1 MRVSRKTEYAL
12 RALVAMA
19 KRPQQSF
26 QIQELSEQEAIPIKY
41 LEQILLALRHAG
53 FLSSKRGVGGGY
65 SLRMNPGQIQVGE
78 IIEIM
83 DGPIAPVPCAA
94 LRPLEKCSCPD
105 PRTCAVRLL
114 MTELR
119 EEITALLGARTIED
133 MVKLSPDSNSL
144 AFEI

>member
-19 KRPQQSF
+19 RGPRSY
-26 QIQELSEQEAIPIKY
+26 QIQELSEKENIPIKY
-41 LEQILLALRHAG
+41 LEQILLTLRHAG

-65 SLRMNPGQIQVGE
+65 SLRVIPSQINVGE

-105 PRTCAVRLL
+105 PSTCAVRLL
-114 MTELR
+114 IISLR
-119 EEITALLGARTIED
+119 EEITTLLGAKTIED
-133 MVKLSPDSNSL
+133 MMKLSPDSGTL

>member
-19 KRPQQSF
+19 RKQRSY
-26 QIQELSEQEAIPIKY
+26 QIQELSASENIPVKY
-41 LEQILLALRHAG
+41 LEQILLALRNAG
-53 FLSSKRGVGGGY
+53 FLASKRGVGGGY
-65 SLRMNPGQIQVGE
+65 SLRMSPSQINVGE

-114 MTELR
+114 MIDLR

-133 MVKLSPDSNSL
+133 MMKLSPDSGAL

>member
-1 MRVSRKTEYAL
+1 MRVSRKSEYAL
-12 RALVAMA
+12 RSLVAMA
-19 KRPQQSF
+19 RKPGASY
-26 QIQELSEQEAIPIKY
+26 QIHELSGKENIPIKY

-53 FLSSKRGVGGGY
+53 FLTSKRGVGGGY
-65 SLRMNPGQIQVGE
+65 TLRVSPAE
-78 IIEIM
+78 IRVSEVVEIM

-114 MTELR
+114 MIDLR
-119 EEITALLGARTIED
+119 EEITAMLGARTIDD
-133 MVKLSPDSNSL
+133 MLRLSPDSGSL

>member
-19 KRPQQSF
+19 RKHGSY
-26 QIQELSEQEAIPIKY
+26 QIQELSEKENIPIKF
-41 LEQILLALRHAG
+41 LEQILLTLRHAG
-53 FLSSKRGVGGGY
+53 FLTSKRGVGGGY
-65 SLRMNPGQIQVGE
+65 ALRVAPSQINVRE
-78 IIEIM
+78 IIEVM

-105 PRTCAVRLL
+105 PRTCALRLL
-114 MTELR
+114 MIDLR
-119 EEITALLGARTIED
+119 EEIGALLNHRTIED
-133 MVKLSPDSNSL
+133 MMKLSPDSSTM

>member
-1 MRVSRKTEYAL
+1 MRVSRKSEYAL

-19 KRPQQSF
+19 RKPGASY
-26 QIQELSEQEAIPIKY
+26 QIQELSEKENIPIKY

-53 FLSSKRGVGGGY
+53 FLNSKRGVGGGY
-65 SLRMNPGQIQVGE
+65 TLRVSPSEIPVGE
-78 IIEIM
+78 VVEIM

-114 MTELR
+114 MIELR
-119 EEITALLGARTIED
+119 EEITAMLGARTIED
-133 MVKLSPDSNSL
+133 MMRLSPDSGSL

>member
-1 MRVSRKTEYAL
+1 MRVSKKTEYAL

-19 KRPQQSF
+19 RGPRSY
-26 QIQELSEQEAIPIKY
+26 QIQELSEKENIPVKY
-41 LEQILLALRHAG
+41 LEQILLTLRHAG
-53 FLSSKRGVGGGY
+53 FLTSKRGVGGGY
-65 SLRMNPGQIQVGE
+65 SLRMAPSEIPVGE

-114 MTELR
+114 MINLR
-119 EEITALLGARTIED
+119 EEITTLLGARTIED
-133 MVKLSPDSNSL
+133 MMKLSPDSGSL

>member
-19 KRPQQSF
+19 KRPQSF
-26 QIQELSEQEAIPIKY
+26 QIQELSEQENIPIKY
-41 LEQILLALRHAG
+41 LEQILLTLRHAG
-53 FLSSKRGVGGGY
+53 VLASKRGVGGGY
-65 SLRMNPGQIQVGE
+65 SLRMNPSQINVVE

-105 PRTCAVRLL
+105 PATCAVRLL
-114 MTELR
+114 MIDLR
-119 EEITALLGARTIED
+119 EEVTALLGARTIED
-133 MVKLSPDSNSL
+133 MVKLTPDSNTL

>member
-19 KRPQQSF
+19 RGPRSY
-26 QIQELSEQEAIPIKY
+26 QIQELSEKENIPIKY
-41 LEQILLALRHAG
+41 LEQILLTLRHAG

-65 SLRMNPGQIQVGE
+65 SLRVIPSQINVGE

-114 MTELR
+114 MISLR
-119 EEITALLGARTIED
+119 EEITTLLGAKTIED
-133 MVKLSPDSNSL
+133 MMKLSPDSGTL

>member
-19 KRPQQSF
+19 RKPGSY
-26 QIQELSEQEAIPIKY
+26 QIQELSEKENIPVKY

-53 FLSSKRGVGGGY
+53 FLTSKRGVGGGY
-65 SLRMNPGQIQVGE
+65 SLRVSPSQINVGE

-114 MTELR
+114 MIDLR
-119 EEITALLGARTIED
+119 EEIGARCSARGRSRT
-133 MVKLSPDSNSL
+133 
-144 AFEI
+144 

>member
-1 MRVSRKTEYAL
+1 ML
-12 RALVAMA
+12 L
-19 KRPQQSF
+19 
-26 QIQELSEQEAIPIKY
+26 IKY

-53 FLSSKRGVGGGY
+53 FLASKRGVGGGY
-65 SLRMNPGQIQVGE
+65 SLRVSPSQINVGE

-114 MTELR
+114 MINLR

-133 MVKLSPDSNSL
+133 MMKLSPDSGGL

>member
-1 MRVSRKTEYAL
+1 MRVSRKAEYAL

-19 KRPQQSF
+19 RRPKSF
-26 QIQELSEQEAIPIKY
+26 QIHELSEKENIPIKY
-41 LEQILLALRHAG
+41 LEQILLTLRHAG
-53 FLSSKRGVGGGY
+53 FLASKRGVGGGY
-65 SLRMNPGQIQVGE
+65 SLRASPSQINVGE

-114 MTELR
+114 MIDLR
-119 EEITALLGARTIED
+119 EEISALLGARTIED
-133 MVKLSPDSNSL
+133 MMKLSPDSGGFG
-144 AFEI
+144 FEI